1 MAVITISRQ
10 QGSLGDE
17 IAVAVARKL
26 NYDCIDKQR
35 IGEALAGH
43 GLQKPEIEKFD
54 EKKPSFW
61 QSFSYH
67 SEKFLHLLKAVIYD
81 FAGKDNAVIVGRGT
95 QVLLKDLPGALHVR
109 IIAPVEIR
117 IRRLVEQG
125 EYDESVAEQILQR
138 SDRDSA
144 GFIGSYFGID
154 WDDRDLY
161 DLAINTKTI
170 SVDSATGLIIEAI
183 EAREFMQRSEEAAE
197 KLSDLALTQK
207 VEAAI
212 MNIPGLAWAD
222 LYVEKGIVNLTGTA
236 NSADTIEGC
245 KRIVSKV
252 KGVKGLNSQLIV
264 RQDAR
269 ATPYI

>member
-26 NYDCIDKQR
+26 NYDCIDKKM
-35 IGEALAGH
+35 IGYALADY

-67 SEKFLHLLKAVIYD
+67 GEKFLHLLKAVIYN
-81 FAGKDNAVIVGRGT
+81 FAGKENAVIIGRGA

-109 IIAPVEIR
+109 IIAPIR
-117 IRRLVEQG
+117 IRMRRLVEQG
-125 EYDESVAEQILQR
+125 GYDESVAEQILQR
-138 SDRDSA
+138 SDLDSA
-144 GFIGSYFGID
+144 GFVRSYFGID
-154 WDDRDLY
+154 WNDSALY
-161 DLAINTKTI
+161 DLVINTGTI
-170 SVDSATGLIIEAI
+170 SLDSAAKLIVDAI
-183 EAREFMQRSEEAAE
+183 ESREFAQRSKEAAE
-197 KLSDLALTQK
+197 KLSDLSLTQV

-212 MNIPGLAWAD
+212 MYIPGLDWTD
-222 LYVEKGIVNLTGTA
+222 LSVEKGVVYLTGTA
-236 NSADTIEGC
+236 NSAETIESC
-245 KRIVSKV
+245 KRIISNV
-252 KGVKGLNSQLIV
+252 KGVKSLKSKLIV
-264 RQDAR
+264 RQESR